1 MRIYEGNYAYEIE
14 PALDPQTQVSK
25 GWRFNIY
32 RVRPQ
37 DQLLQS
43 ETARSKEEAEQA
55 AKRALKEVLNAEHG
69 NASGRSVA

>member
-14 PALDPQTQVSK
+14 PVLDRGTQLST

-37 DQLLQS
+37 DQLLGS
-43 ETARSKEEAEQA
+43 ETARSKEEAVRA
-55 AKRALKEVLNAEHG
+55 AKRALEEVMNAEQR
-69 NASGRSVA
+69 NISGTSAA